1 MSTQINTKEE
11 NMPASRLSRSK
22 SRLEAFRTDIEQLHQ
37 KGWKPVQIKEWL
49 EAERN
54 LRTST
59 SAIYRMLKKTEES
72 NGTGEQPEECSLPS
86 PTPPAAG
93 ISNREPAEA
102 TDEIASGHDNEA
114 GSNQI
119 SDAAFAELREILHD
133 LKTLAERQIDSSNRL
148 APRLENAGKL
158 LRRQSSRAVLMG
170 SLVAAVGLVIA
181 TAAIVYGAY
190 RQMQLKME
198 RLSRSYAEVSGVA
211 KALEQKGIRLGF
223 YQGAESR
230 HGKGMKAVVFEGDIQ
245 ETFLDDAGRA
255 IVVLEDP
262 GHRQ

>member
-1 MSTQINTKEE
+1 MDTQIKRKDE
-11 NMPASRLSRSK
+11 NMPESRPSRSK
-22 SRLEAFRTDIEQLHQ
+22 SRLEAFRTDIEHLHQ
-37 KGWKPVQIKEWL
+37 KGWKPGRIKEWL

-72 NGTGEQPEECSLPS
+72 NVTREQPGEDSFPS

-102 TDEIASGHDNEA
+102 TDEMAASHDDEA
-114 GSNQI
+114 GNNQI

-133 LKTLAERQIDSSNRL
+133 LRTLAERQIDSSNRL
-148 APRLENAGKL
+148 APKLEHAGEL

-170 SLVAAVGLVIA
+170 SLVAGVGLVIA
-181 TAAIVYGAY
+181 TGAIVYGAY
-190 RQMQLKME
+190 RQVQLKME
-198 RLSRSYAEVSGVA
+198 RLSRSYAQVSGVA

-230 HGKGMKAVVFEGDIQ
+230 QGKGMKAVVFEGDIQ